1 MRQLLARL
9 HDGRVAHGRAGVWP
23 DLLGGDV
30 SRAARHRGREVGLLL
45 LVLLLEWR
53 LYPHRSGRPD
63 GRLTDPVHRGHS
75 GLRRQHADLRLA
87 VHAGGG
93 LRDQGLRDRPDLGLE
108 WKAGRISTIIHFGI
122 AGQLTGICVR
132 GEPEKATLAEGGLM
146 PSIVISFVTSDWR
159 NRGRLFCKKERN
171 SS

>member
-30 SRAARHRGREVGLLL
+30 PGAARHRGREVGLL

-93 LRDQGLRDRPDLGLE
+93 LRDQGLRDRPDLGLK
-108 WKAGRISTIIHFGI
+108 WK
-122 AGQLTGICVR
+122 
-132 GEPEKATLAEGGLM
+132 E
-146 PSIVISFVTSDWR
+146 D
-159 NRGRLFCKKERN
+159 
-171 SS
+171 